1 VKIDISDDNYHGYKI
16 LEALVLLQFFKKMR
30 KFLNRIMA
38 LHPIPQ
44 KVKEVVIILL
54 AWLTAG
60 ALVCITYQ
68 KFKILFHK

>member
-1 VKIDISDDNYHGYKI
+1 
-16 LEALVLLQFFKKMR
+16 
-30 KFLNRIMA
+30 MA

-54 AWLTAG
+54 AWLAAV
-60 ALVCITYQ
+60 ALVYITYQ